1 MLSWLPYSRPD
12 VLFRFVQLDENICQT
27 PVRMLPSVQKPVDPA
42 ASPSASQLFV
52 TLAGPAE
59 SGACAISTVVDA
71 ENDELYVALAGDCR
85 AVAGWQDA
93 QGRWRCDTL
102 SEDQMGENPR
112 EIARYV
118 SDSVLY

>member
-1 MLSWLPYSRPD
+1 MVSRFRRALTD
-12 VLFRFVQLDENICQT
+12 VVIRFVQLDENICQT
-27 PVRMLPSVQKPVDPA
+27 PVRMLPSVQKTVDPA

-52 TLAGPAE
+52 TLAAPAE

-118 SDSVLY
+118 